1 MEKTRIAKVEDVT
14 LARRGEQV
22 VGTLH
27 LTPHHIIFSHIPPLP
42 DNARAQGTPTRP
54 KELWITYPIISFC
67 TFRPAPAVSRQPSAI
82 RLRCRDF
89 TFVCFYF
96 ATESKARDVYDSIK
110 TWTCK
115 IGRIDKLY
123 AFTYQPPPPE
133 REFNGWE
140 LYDPR
145 KEWERQG
152 VDSDGHGWRISQ
164 INADYGFSPTYP
176 ALFPVPAAISD
187 NTLNYAGRYRSRARI
202 PVLTYLHPVN
212 NCSITR
218 SSQPL
223 VGVRQNRSIQDEK
236 LLAAIFSTSRT
247 ERPLAAFTPP
257 RLDNESSGSTQS
269 DLSGSQSIPELTSA
283 EELEDE
289 MLASFPGDPEEKPQ
303 IYGAQQHN
311 LIVDA
316 RPTVNAFAMQA
327 VGLGS
332 ENMDNYKFATK
343 AYLGIDNIHVMR
355 DSLNK
360 VIDALKDSDVTPLGP
375 SRDQLARS
383 GWLKHISG
391 ILDGAGLIAR
401 QVGLQHSHV
410 LIHCSD
416 GWDRTS
422 QLSALS
428 QVCLDPYY
436 RTLEGFM
443 VLVEKDWLS
452 FGHMFR
458 HRSGHLNSEK
468 WFQIENERIGGDS
481 NRAFGEAGGAGKAL
495 ENAFL
500 SAKGFFNRD
509 NTSRDSLPE
518 SDGEMQNY
526 DSDNGGIR
534 KPPSSA
540 PKSVVSEKEVTKVKE
555 TSPVFHQFLDATYQ
569 LLYQHPTRF
578 EFNERFLRRLLYH
591 LYSCQFGTF
600 LFNSEKERVECK
612 AKERTRSVWD
622 YFLARREQFL
632 NPQYD
637 PQIDDHKR
645 GKERL
650 IFPQVNKVR
659 WWSEAFGRTDAE
671 MNGVRASSATPTAGR
686 DASTPERAPVLTGI
700 ETAHHSV
707 GSGISGKENP
717 DSTSSRLET
726 MTSEISNLSLPTTVE
741 NQQDGKRISPME
753 VEMQ

>member
-1 MEKTRIAKVEDVT
+1 M
-14 LARRGEQV
+14 
-22 VGTLH
+22 
-27 LTPHHIIFSHIPPLP
+27 
-42 DNARAQGTPTRP
+42 
-54 KELWITYPIISFC
+54 
-67 TFRPAPAVSRQPSAI
+67 
-82 RLRCRDF
+82 
-89 TFVCFYF
+89 
-96 ATESKARDVYDSIK
+96 
-110 TWTCK
+110 
-115 IGRIDKLY
+115 
-123 AFTYQPPPPE
+123 
-133 REFNGWE
+133 
-140 LYDPR
+140 
-145 KEWERQG
+145 
-152 VDSDGHGWRISQ
+152 
-164 INADYGFSPTYP
+164 
-176 ALFPVPAAISD
+176 PVPSTISD
-187 NTLNYAGRYRSRARI
+187 NTLNYAGRYRSRARVPI
-202 PVLTYLHPVN
+202 LTYLHPVN
-212 NCSITR
+212 DCSITR

-236 LLAAIFSTSRT
+236 LLASIFSTSRS
-247 ERPLAAFTPP
+247 ERPLANVQPTH
-257 RLDNESSGSTQS
+257 LESESSYSSQGDGSVGQTDS
-269 DLSGSQSIPELTSA
+269 EFTNA

-289 MLASFPGDPEEKPQ
+289 MLASIRGDPEESRQ
-303 IYGAQQHN
+303 IYGAQQQN

-375 SRDQLARS
+375 NRDQLARS
-383 GWLKHISG
+383 GWLKHIG
-391 ILDGAGLIAR
+391 AILDGGGLIAR

-422 QLSALS
+422 QLSAMS

-468 WFQIENERIGGDS
+468 WFQIENERIGGDP
-481 NRAFGEAGGAGKAL
+481 NREGSGAGKAI

-509 NTSRDSLPE
+509 NASRDSLPE
-518 SDGEMQNY
+518 SDVDMQSCES
-526 DSDNGGIR
+526 DSPGA
-534 KPPSSA
+534 KKPSSV
-540 PKSVVSEKEVTKVKE
+540 PRSSISEKEVTKVKE

-600 LFNSEKERVECK
+600 LFNSEKERVEVN
-612 AKERTRSVWD
+612 ARERTRSVWD
-622 YFLARREQFL
+622 YFLARRDQFV
-632 NPQYD
+632 NPKYD
-637 PQIDDHKR
+637 PQIDDNKR

-650 IFPQVNKVR
+650 IFPRLDEVR
-659 WWSEAFGRTDAE
+659 WWSEVFGRADGE
-671 MNGVRASSATPTAGR
+671 MNGPRLSGPVVVPTAQDNNPAGSR
-686 DASTPERAPVLTGI
+686 SPVVTGI
-700 ETAHHSV
+700 ETADQSV
-707 GSGISGKENP
+707 GSGVAGKGTQNAASAGMAAVSSGISSLGLAPKNKEN
-717 DSTSSRLET
+717 DQGSGN
-726 MTSEISNLSLPTTVE
+726 MTE
-741 NQQDGKRISPME
+741 ME

>member
-42 DNARAQGTPTRP
+42 DNARAQGTPIRP

-96 ATESKARDVYDSIK
+96 ATESKARDVFDSIK

-164 INADYGFSPTYP
+164 INADYG
-176 ALFPVPAAISD
+176 
-187 NTLNYAGRYRSRARI
+187 
-202 PVLTYLHPVN
+202 
-212 NCSITR
+212 
-218 SSQPL
+218 PL

-671 MNGVRASSATPTAGR
+671 MNGVRASSATPPAGR

-700 ETAHHSV
+700 ETAHHSI
-707 GSGISGKENP
+707 GSGISGKEDP
-717 DSTSSRLET
+717 DSMSSRMET
-726 MTSEISNLSLPTTVE
+726 MTSEISNLSLPTTGE
-741 NQQDGKRISPME
+741 IQQDGKRISPME

>member
-1 MEKTRIAKVEDVT
+1 M
-14 LARRGEQV
+14 
-22 VGTLH
+22 
-27 LTPHHIIFSHIPPLP
+27 
-42 DNARAQGTPTRP
+42 
-54 KELWITYPIISFC
+54 
-67 TFRPAPAVSRQPSAI
+67 
-82 RLRCRDF
+82 
-89 TFVCFYF
+89 
-96 ATESKARDVYDSIK
+96 
-110 TWTCK
+110 
-115 IGRIDKLY
+115 
-123 AFTYQPPPPE
+123 
-133 REFNGWE
+133 
-140 LYDPR
+140 
-145 KEWERQG
+145 
-152 VDSDGHGWRISQ
+152 
-164 INADYGFSPTYP
+164 
-176 ALFPVPAAISD
+176 PVPSTISD
-187 NTLNYAGRYRSRARI
+187 NTLNYAGRYRSRARVPI
-202 PVLTYLHPVN
+202 LTYRHPVN

-236 LLAAIFSTSRT
+236 LLASIFSTSRS
-247 ERPLAAFTPP
+247 ERPLANVQPTQ
-257 RLDNESSGSTQS
+257 LESESSNSSQGDGSVGQTES
-269 DLSGSQSIPELTSA
+269 EFTNA

-289 MLASFPGDPEEKPQ
+289 MLASIRGDPEENRQ
-303 IYGAQQHN
+303 IYGAQQQN

-332 ENMDNYKFATK
+332 ENMDNYKFAAK

-360 VIDALKDSDVTPLGP
+360 VIDALKESDVTPLGP
-375 SRDQLARS
+375 NRDQLARS
-383 GWLKHISG
+383 GWLKHIG
-391 ILDGAGLIAR
+391 AILDGGGLIAR

-422 QLSALS
+422 QLSAMS

-468 WFQIENERIGGDS
+468 WFQIENERIGGDP
-481 NRAFGEAGGAGKAL
+481 NRESSGAGKAI

-509 NTSRDSLPE
+509 NASRDSLPE
-518 SDGEMQNY
+518 SDVDVQSC
-526 DSDNGGIR
+526 DSDSPSA
-534 KPPSSA
+534 KKPSSV
-540 PKSVVSEKEVTKVKE
+540 PRSSVSEKEVTKVKE

-600 LFNSEKERVECK
+600 LFNSEKERVEVN
-612 AKERTRSVWD
+612 ARERTRSVWD
-622 YFLARREQFL
+622 YFLARRDQFV
-632 NPQYD
+632 NPKYD
-637 PQIDDHKR
+637 PQIDDNKR

-650 IFPQVNKVR
+650 IFPRLDEVR
-659 WWSEAFGRTDAE
+659 WWSEVFGRADGE
-671 MNGVRASSATPTAGR
+671 MNGPRLSGPVVVPTSQDNTPAGSR
-686 DASTPERAPVLTGI
+686 SPVVTGI
-700 ETAHHSV
+700 ETADQSV
-707 GSGISGKENP
+707 GSGVAGKGTQNAAAAGMAAVSSGISSLGLAPKNKENDQGSGK
-717 DSTSSRLET
+717 
-726 MTSEISNLSLPTTVE
+726 MTE
-741 NQQDGKRISPME
+741 ME

>member
-1 MEKTRIAKVEDVT
+1 MEKTRVAKVEDVT
-14 LARRGEQV
+14 LARRGEQI

-27 LTPHHIIFSHIPPLP
+27 LTPHHIIFSAIPPQP
-42 DNARAQGTPTRP
+42 DNDAGQAQSAPIKP
-54 KELWITYPIISFC
+54 KEIWITYPIIAFC
-67 TFRPAPAVSRQPSAI
+67 TYRPTPAVSRQPSSI

-96 ATESKARDVYDSIK
+96 TAESKAREVYESIK

-115 IGRIDKLY
+115 IGRVDKLY
-123 AFTYQPPPPE
+123 AFTYQPPAPE
-133 REFNGWE
+133 LEHNGWG
-140 LYDPR
+140 LYDAS
-145 KEWERQG
+145 KELARQG
-152 VDSDGHGWRISQ
+152 VGQEGHHWRISQ
-164 INADYGFSPTYP
+164 MNTDYGFSPTYP
-176 ALFPVPAAISD
+176 ALFAVPTSISD

-223 VGVRQNRSIQDEK
+223 VGFRGNRSIQDEK
-236 LLAAIFSTSRT
+236 LVATIFGTTRS
-247 ERPLAAFTPP
+247 ERPLASFSPP
-257 RLDNESSGSTQS
+257 NLESESSASTQGEPS
-269 DLSGSQSIPELTSA
+269 SSQSWPDITNA

-289 MLASFPGDPEEKPQ
+289 LIASFDEETDGKPH

-316 RPTVNAFAMQA
+316 RPTVNALAMQA

-332 ENMDNYKFATK
+332 ENMEHYKFATK

-360 VIDALKDSDVTPLGP
+360 IIETLKDSDLTPLGP
-375 SRDQLARS
+375 NREQLTKS

-391 ILDGAGLIAR
+391 ILEGSGLIAR

-428 QVCLDPYY
+428 QLCLDPYY

-458 HRSGHLNSEK
+458 HRAGHLNSEK

-481 NRAFGEAGGAGKAL
+481 GRSFGESGGAGKAI

-509 NTSRDSLPE
+509 NTSRDSLGESEGEARDYE
-518 SDGEMQNY
+518 SDNAGPKKSN
-526 DSDNGGIR
+526 
-534 KPPSSA
+534 SA
-540 PKSVVSEKEVTKVKE
+540 PRAAISEKEVTKPKE

-569 LLYQHPTRF
+569 LLHQYPTRF

-600 LFNSEKERVECK
+600 LFNSEKERVEMK

-622 YFLARREQFL
+622 YFLARREQFT
-632 NPQYD
+632 NPKYEAD
-637 PQIDDHKR
+637 IDDNKR

-650 IFPQVNKVR
+650 IFPRLNEVR
-659 WWSEAFGRTDAE
+659 WWAEAFGRTDVE
-671 MNGVRASSATPTAGR
+671 MNGGR
-686 DASTPERAPVLTGI
+686 VPNAFQPKAREGSDNDRTPVLTGL
-700 ETAHHSV
+700 EGAEHAV
-707 GSGISGKENP
+707 GAGAPANKSPPPSNKVDAVASGVSG
-717 DSTSSRLET
+717 
-726 MTSEISNLSLPTTVE
+726 LSLNANKDEDRKATNA
-741 NQQDGKRISPME
+741 NQVG

>member
-1 MEKTRIAKVEDVT
+1 MERTRVAKVEDVT

-27 LTPHHIIFSHIPPLP
+27 LTSHHIIFSYIPPSTDKTQTP
-42 DNARAQGTPTRP
+42 NAAGRS

-67 TFRPAPAVSRQPSAI
+67 TYRPTPAAARQPSSI

-96 ATESKARDVYDSIK
+96 TSESKARDVYETIK
-110 TWTCK
+110 CWTCK
-115 IGRIDKLY
+115 VGRIDKLY
-123 AFTYQPPPPE
+123 AFSYQPPPPE
-133 REFNGWE
+133 QKFNGWE
-140 LYDPR
+140 LYDAR
-145 KEWERQG
+145 KEWARQG
-152 VDSDGHGWRISQ
+152 VDQNGSGWRVSQ
-164 INADYGFSPTYP
+164 LNADYGFSATYP
-176 ALFPVPAAISD
+176 ALIPVPTTISD
-187 NTLNYAGRYRSRARI
+187 ITLNHAGKYRSRARV
-202 PVLTYLHPVN
+202 PALTYLHPVN

-236 LLAAIFSTSRT
+236 LLAAIFSTSRP
-247 ERPLAAFTPP
+247 ERPLANFTPP
-257 RLDNESSGSTQS
+257 NLEPESSSSTSS
-269 DLSGSQSIPELTSA
+269 DPSTSQMLADLTNA

-289 MLASFPGDPEEKPQ
+289 MLASFAGDPEEKPH
-303 IYGAQQHN
+303 IYGAQQRN

-375 SRDQLARS
+375 NKDQLARS
-383 GWLKHISG
+383 NWLKHISTV
-391 ILDGAGLIAR
+391 LDGAGLIAR

-428 QVCLDPYY
+428 QLCLDPYF

-458 HRSGHLNSEK
+458 HRAGHLNSEK

-481 NRAFGEAGGAGKAL
+481 NRAFGEAGGASRAI

-509 NTSRDSLPE
+509 NNSRDSLGE
-518 SDGEMQNY
+518 SDGEMQSY
-526 DSDNGGIR
+526 DGDNA
-534 KPPSSA
+534 KKLSV
-540 PKSVVSEKEVTKVKE
+540 PKATPVEKEVTKVKE

-600 LFNSEKERVECK
+600 LFNSEKERVEWN
-612 AKERTRSVWD
+612 AKGRTRSVWD

-632 NPQYD
+632 NPDFD

-650 IFPQVNKVR
+650 VFPRVNEVR

-671 MNGVRASSATPTAGR
+671 MNGPRAPGSGLSVPRETPSAQR
-686 DASTPERAPVLTGI
+686 SPVLTGM
-700 ETAHHSV
+700 ETANHSV
-707 GSGISGKENP
+707 GAGSAGKDANNAPPSGIATVTAG
-717 DSTSSRLET
+717 
-726 MTSEISNLSLPTTVE
+726 ISNLAFPKSKE
-741 NQQDGKRISPME
+741 NNQDTKSMNRME
-753 VEMQ
+753 LEMQ